1 MLKHLRGGHRAREEP
16 SSVCPHLSVPT
27 QDKAS
32 YAFGPGTWRAV
43 LDVSRRMSMKQA
55 FKPVTPTP
63 PRLLEC
69 VPRAGKHAV
78 LRQCLRGPVVVWGWA
93 LVTPS
98 RTACGFPRTSL
109 LRKGLFQPL
118 LPPSFPAAK
127 SPLIFK
133 FVGPGNSRGIAGV
146 ELLDRDGTC
155 SFLPWD

>member
-1 MLKHLRGGHRAREEP
+1 MLKHLRGAHRAVK
-16 SSVCPHLSVPT
+16 SPHRSVPICLYLHKT
-27 QDKAS
+27 KQVTRSALEL
-32 YAFGPGTWRAV
+32 GGQCWMC
-43 LDVSRRMSMKQA
+43 RMSMKQA